1 MIKFVSFF
9 SSEYCLLFID
19 SFDNNFE
26 KETFFDGTTTI
37 NREINYIF
45 APDGLI
51 AIYENKNGI
60 GKMFYTATDNLGFL
74 FFFSIGSAGYV
85 ESG

>member
-60 GKMFYTATDNLGFL
+60 GKMFYSATDNLGFL
-74 FFFSIGSAGYV
+74 FFFSISLAGYV
-85 ESG
+85 

>member
-1 MIKFVSFF
+1 MAIGLRRS
-9 SSEYCLLFID
+9 LIAID
-19 SFDNNFE
+19 
-26 KETFFDGTTTI
+26 K
-37 NREINYIF
+37 NYIF

-74 FFFSIGSAGYV
+74 FFASALRPAQV
-85 ESG
+85 SSECKK

>member
-1 MIKFVSFF
+1 MKNLKKIYASKQR
-9 SSEYCLLFID
+9 E
-19 SFDNNFE
+19 NFE
-26 KETFFDGTTTI
+26 KETFFDGTTTT
-37 NREINYIF
+37 NREINYIL

-51 AIYENKNGI
+51 GIFEQINGT

-74 FFFSIGSAGYV
+74 FFFSIVSAGYV